1 MDYIIRNIEAPDL
14 DAVLLLNQ
22 SEVPHVGNVDLQ
34 QMQWFAS
41 NAAYFRVVCT
51 RDRIAAFL
59 VGMRPGTSYESPNY
73 RWFCDHYADFAYV
86 DRVAVADFARRLGLA
101 SRLYDDFAAAVPATV
116 EFMTCEV
123 NIQPPNE
130 SSMQFHQRLG
140 FRQVGSQFTAGGSK
154 EVAMLAKDLRAGA
167 HRSGEQR

>member
-116 EFMTCEV
+116 EFMT
-123 NIQPPNE
+123 
-130 SSMQFHQRLG
+130 
-140 FRQVGSQFTAGGSK
+140 
-154 EVAMLAKDLRAGA
+154 
-167 HRSGEQR
+167 